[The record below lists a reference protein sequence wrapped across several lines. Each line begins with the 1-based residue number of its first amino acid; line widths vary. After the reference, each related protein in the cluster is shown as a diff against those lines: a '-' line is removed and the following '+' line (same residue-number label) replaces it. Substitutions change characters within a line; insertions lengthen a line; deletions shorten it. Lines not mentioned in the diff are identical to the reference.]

1 MFRGDQDTA
10 GSRRGP
16 GRPPKV
22 DRRKAL
28 IEKYGEERVK
38 SMDGECGHPFETLSD
53 SECVEAYAFVAKE
66 RGWK

>member
-22 DRRKAL
+22 DRRKEL
-28 IEKYGEERVK
+28 IEKYGEDRVLA
-38 SMDGECGHPFETLSD
+38 MDGECGVAVETLPATD
-53 SECVEAYAFVAKE
+53 YEKAYAFVAKE